1 MVHFPSI
8 QAAPSFSSS
17 FPQIFCGRGDIPC
30 LIPCA
35 VDQDPYFRLT
45 RDVASRLKF
54 PKPALIHA
62 KFIPSLLGAKTKM
75 SASKTESVILMN
87 DTLDLI
93 TEKVPRSRYLTDID
107 IQIWILW
114 LG

>member
-1 MVHFPSI
+1 MIHFPSI

-17 FPQIFCGRGDIPC
+17 FPNVFGVRANIPC

-75 SASKTESVILMN
+75 SASKEDSVILMN
-87 DTLDLI
+87 DDLQ
-93 TEKVPRSRYLTDID
+93 TVTTKVLYLVMS
-107 IQIWILW
+107 
-114 LG
+114 